1 MDTRNVI
8 FISHATPDDNEFTRW
23 LGLQLAQEGY
33 SIWSD
38 VTKLLGGESFWS
50 DIETAIRDHTI
61 KFIFVLTKASNVRQ
75 GALDELHLART
86 IAKTHS
92 FHDFIIPA
100 RLDDLPF
107 DEINIALHRAN
118 AIDFSKSWAE
128 GLVQLMEKL
137 ETEKIP
143 KSPETFNRGAVA
155 TWWRNNF
162 DGLQML
168 KEEEEVLCS
177 NWFQFTSYP
186 ETVYIHEA
194 GQGAYVGNAMY
205 PYYSIGKSIVSFAT
219 SEDLQISEC
228 IGTHEISMEAIIGW
242 EDNSSGIS
250 TNELRNA
257 ITFIMKDG
265 IYKTVS
271 ATGLGTHLMAND
283 RKCFYFLP
291 ENLSAK
297 FVNFAVDNV
306 IHGKRSLVGKVKNRT
321 WHFALSFDVQFDPM
335 LIIVA
340 RTHVLFSEDGKTLL
354 YSDKMMASLRR
365 SACKNWWNQH
375 WRDRILAGIAWI
387 ADKLDS
393 KPCIRFELGGNTG
406 AAVTCNPVIFTSPIA
421 YDDNFFIHD
430 AVLEESDSDIID
442 DVDAQE

>member
-1 MDTRNVI
+1 M
-8 FISHATPDDNEFTRW
+8 
-23 LGLQLAQEGY
+23 
-33 SIWSD
+33 
-38 VTKLLGGESFWS
+38 
-50 DIETAIRDHTI
+50 
-61 KFIFVLTKASNVRQ
+61 LTKASNVRQ

-128 GLVQLMEKL
+128 GLAQLMEKL
-137 ETEKIP
+137 ETEKVP

-186 ETVYIHEA
+186 EAVYIHEA

-205 PYYSIGKSIVSFAT
+205 SYYSIGKSIVSFAS

-228 IGTHEISMEAIIGW
+228 TGTQKISMEAIIGW

-257 ITFIMKDG
+257 ITFILKDG

-271 ATGLGTHLMAND
+271 RTGLGTHLMAND

-321 WHFALSFDVQFDPM
+321 WHFAS
-335 LIIVA
+335 
-340 RTHVLFSEDGKTLL
+340 
-354 YSDKMMASLRR
+354 
-365 SACKNWWNQH
+365 
-375 WRDRILAGIAWI
+375 
-387 ADKLDS
+387 
-393 KPCIRFELGGNTG
+393 
-406 AAVTCNPVIFTSPIA
+406 
-421 YDDNFFIHD
+421 
-430 AVLEESDSDIID
+430 
-442 DVDAQE
+442 